1 MVRGRSCERPG
12 FRLRQQA
19 GRLSSVSRL
28 FQIRRPRSVRTFLIV
43 AGVLACA
50 SALTVGL
57 QLGRFLALEDPL
69 ATADAIF
76 VFAGTRVERP
86 LEAADLYL
94 AGYAPSIVITRAA
107 AEQGAVA
114 LARTRGVDVP
124 TEFDAAQALL
134 LGLGIPSE
142 AVITPARAHDNTGEE
157 ARTLRELARR
167 HRWRR
172 VIVVSS
178 KYHLRRVALATRRAL
193 RGTDVE
199 IVVRGTKYDPS
210 EPERWWRHRADVRW
224 LTSEV
229 PKLAAYALGIGG

>member
-1 MVRGRSCERPG
+1 
-12 FRLRQQA
+12 
-19 GRLSSVSRL
+19 LSSVSRL
-28 FQIRRPRSVRTFLIV
+28 LQIRRPRSIRPFLIV

-50 SALTVGL
+50 SALTIWL
-57 QLGRFLALEDPL
+57 QLGRFLAPQDPL

-124 TEFDAAQALL
+124 TEFDAAHTLL
-134 LGLGIPSE
+134 LGLGAPPD

-157 ARTLRELARR
+157 ARTLRELARAR
-167 HRWRR
+167 GWRR

-178 KYHLRRVALATRRAL
+178 TYHLRRVALATRRAL

-199 IVVRGTKYDPS
+199 VIIRGTRYDPS
-210 EPERWWRHRADVRW
+210 EPERWWRHRADIRW
-224 LTSEV
+224 LASEV